1 MPTARELY
9 DFERT
14 REVKNIPLLKS
25 LKAQIEEQNVVSAQ
39 LAQIRGEIKKAK
51 SQEEWGTYEKLQ
63 QQLAPLTQQTYPTH
77 PISTAVNPGPGLV
90 NTVVVQAIS
99 PIGSLRNPC
108 LFG

>member
-14 REVKNIPLLKS
+14 REFKNIPLLKS

-39 LAQIRGEIKKAK
+39 LAEIKKAK

-99 PIGSLRNPC
+99 PVGSLRNPC